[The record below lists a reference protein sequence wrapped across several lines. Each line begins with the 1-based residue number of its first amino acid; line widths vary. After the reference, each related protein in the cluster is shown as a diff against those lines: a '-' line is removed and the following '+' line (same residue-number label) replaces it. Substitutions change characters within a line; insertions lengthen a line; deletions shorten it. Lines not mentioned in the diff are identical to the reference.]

1 MICHQP
7 NKMSWTFGAA
17 PMKYSIQR
25 VHAFLVLYVEDM
37 WWGVSAPESPSR
49 DSFNILLRILT
60 VFFIFYESPG
70 GDSTHTMFTNIVL
83 VFTHPKHK
91 Q

>member
-1 MICHQP
+1 
-7 NKMSWTFGAA
+7 MSWTFGAA
-17 PMKYSIQR
+17 PMTYSIQR

-70 GDSTHTMFTNIVL
+70 GDSMHTMFTNIVR
-83 VFTHPKHK
+83 VFSFHTP
-91 Q
+91 QA